1 MNQIPLPEDVIHVVG
16 SFYRCNEGDESST
29 NLILNI
35 GAELLDVSADE
46 LLNMIHTCQK

>member
-1 MNQIPLPEDVIHVVG
+1 MNQILLPEDVVHVMD
-16 SFYRCNEGDESST
+16 SFCRCNEGDESST

-35 GAELLDVSADE
+35 GAELLDISPDK